1 MKAEKTA
8 PTDSRYRAII
18 ALTLLASAAL
28 LVIAFLP
35 SGLGLDL
42 SGSDLLPSASAVVLA
57 TLGIRLGLWLTYR
70 PVAPPPAGSPLPSL
84 TIVIPAFNEGP
95 GVRTTID
102 SILAADYPASEL
114 TVIAVNDGSRDDTGR
129 HLDDAARAYP
139 GRVTVIHLPENR
151 GKRHALHA
159 GFSRAT
165 SDLIA
170 TVDSDS
176 RVFTDTLRHL
186 VAPFIADANTGGV
199 AGQVRVW
206 NRRRNLLTRML
217 HVRYLLGFDLI
228 RAYQSQLKTVWCCPG
243 ALQCYRR
250 SLVAPHLEAW
260 RDQTFLGAACKNG
273 DDHAMTNL
281 VLSLGADTRYQQSAR
296 VETLVPETY
305 GRLTR
310 MFTRWGRSATREGL
324 RALRFTPRRAAALG
338 PFRGTLMALDALAQ
352 PASILLRVGAVLGGA
367 WLLFFDPMWL
377 LRGLVAGTLFGILYG
392 LVYLRSERSWDFAYG
407 ILYGW
412 FAMFAL
418 FWVQPWATL
427 TVRRNTWLT
436 RRNPR

>member
-1 MKAEKTA
+1 MQTE
-8 PTDSRYRAII
+8 PTPDEPARFRLVI
-18 ALTLLASAAL
+18 ALTLLASAGLL
-28 LVIAFLP
+28 LVAFHP
-35 SGLGLDL
+35 RGLGLDL
-42 SGSDLLPSASAVVLA
+42 AASDLLPSLSVVILA
-57 TLGIRLGLWLTYR
+57 TLGTRLGLWLTYR
-70 PVAPPPAGSPLPSL
+70 PAPPPPSGAPLPTL

-95 GVRTTID
+95 GVRTTIA
-102 SILAADYPASEL
+102 SILAADYPASHL
-114 TVIAVNDGSRDDTGR
+114 TVIAVNDGSRDDTGL
-129 HLDDAARAYP
+129 HLDAAASAHP
-139 GRVTVIHLPENR
+139 GRVHVIHLPENR

-176 RVFTDTLRHL
+176 RIFADTLQNL
-186 VAPFIADANTGGV
+186 VAPFLAYENTGGV

-206 NRRRNLLTRML
+206 NRGRNLLTRML

-250 SLVAPHLEAW
+250 SLVAPHLDAW

-281 VLSLGADTRYQQSAR
+281 VLSLGADTRYQKSAR
-296 VETLVPETY
+296 VETLVPERY

-324 RALRFTPRRAAALG
+324 RALRFTPRRALQLG
-338 PFRGTLMALDALAQ
+338 PLRGTLMALDALAQ
-352 PASILLRVGAVLGGA
+352 PLSILLRVGAVLGGA
-367 WLLFFDPMWL
+367 WLLFLDPVWL

-436 RRNPR
+436 RKNPR